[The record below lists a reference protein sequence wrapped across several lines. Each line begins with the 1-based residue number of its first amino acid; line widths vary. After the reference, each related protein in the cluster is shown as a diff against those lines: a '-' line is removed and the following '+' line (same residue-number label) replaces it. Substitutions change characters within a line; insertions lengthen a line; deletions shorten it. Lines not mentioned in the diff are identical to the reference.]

1 MVINNIGRTVLVV
14 GGTGHYGRHIVHALL
29 KRNIP
34 TRVMTR
40 NKEKA
45 QQLLGKHSTI
55 ELFEGNILEKESVS
69 KCLVGIDAIVISISA
84 FNRKTIRKLRLIEQ
98 DAVLNLLQQASELK
112 IKRIV
117 YVSVYEKP
125 SSEIKMLTGKI
136 KRKIEETL
144 EKSSFNYTI
153 LGAPP
158 SIDIFFSLIRGN
170 KMRVPGGG
178 PPALPNISPIDLGE
192 IAAQAIIMTDLPQKR
207 YRLTGPSAPSFSE
220 AASRISKILGKEIQ
234 FKPIPLFPL
243 KIAAKITGWLRPL
256 IPYLAQLLPFII
268 LMNDFEANIT
278 LQVAKDYKILQE
290 TFDYTPHTL
299 EDHAKLWYNMHDI
312 K

>member
-1 MVINNIGRTVLVV
+1 MVINNNGRTVLVI
-14 GGTGHYGRHIVHALL
+14 GGTGHYGRHIVQALL

-34 TRVMTR
+34 TRVMSR

-45 QQLLGKHSTI
+45 LQLLGKHSNL

-69 KCLVGIDAIVISISA
+69 KCLVGIDAIVISLSA
-84 FNRKTIRKLRLIEQ
+84 FNRKTIRKLHLIEH

-112 IKRIV
+112 IQRIL

-125 SSEIKMLTGKI
+125 STEIKMLTGKI
-136 KRKIEETL
+136 KREVEEAL
-144 EKSSFNYTI
+144 EKSSFDYTI

-158 SIDIFFSLIRGN
+158 SIEIFFSLIRGN

-178 PPALPNISPIDLGE
+178 PSALPNISPIDLGE
-192 IAAQAIIMTDLPQKR
+192 IAAQAITKAGLQQKR
-207 YRLTGPSAPSFSE
+207 YRLAGPSAPSFSE
-220 AASRISKILGKEIQ
+220 AASRISKILGKEVQ

-243 KIAAKITGWLRPL
+243 KVAAKIAGLLSPL
-256 IPYLAQLLPFII
+256 MPYLAQLLPFIL
-268 LMNDFEANIT
+268 LMNNFESNIT
-278 LQVAKDYKILQE
+278 SQVDKDYKILQE

-299 EDHAKLWYNMHDI
+299 EDHTKLWYNTHDI